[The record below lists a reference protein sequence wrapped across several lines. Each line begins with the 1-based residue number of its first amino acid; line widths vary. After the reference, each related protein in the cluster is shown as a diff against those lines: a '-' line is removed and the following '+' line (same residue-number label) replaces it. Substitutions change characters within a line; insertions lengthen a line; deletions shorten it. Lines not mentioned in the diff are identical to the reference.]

1 MVLNGRFPEWCPLP
15 GDVNVSSVGVFVML
29 RTLSGFGVL
38 LNKRLSGCAGHP
50 AMRSEPSGT
59 RPLRLSRGPRASFP
73 TASDS
78 ASRLRSL
85 LVRNCPI
92 EALIR
97 ELSRVLLV
105 RACLTVNVLMA
116 FSLRCLG
123 VDTGPSVHQDGL
135 ERRAGARPRRATSAD
150 LQVGSPIGVSS
161 TRETCYVSK
170 VQEVFRAEVPFA
182 YRWLHQLD
190 NACM

>member
-1 MVLNGRFPEWCPLP
+1 M
-15 GDVNVSSVGVFVML
+15 SSVGVFVML

-50 AMRSEPSGT
+50 AIRSEPSGT
-59 RPLRLSRGPRASFP
+59 RPLRLSRGPHALLSFP

-123 VDTGPSVHQDGL
+123 VDSGPSVHQDGL
-135 ERRAGARPRRATSAD
+135 ERRVGVRPRRATSAD

-190 NACM
+190 NARM